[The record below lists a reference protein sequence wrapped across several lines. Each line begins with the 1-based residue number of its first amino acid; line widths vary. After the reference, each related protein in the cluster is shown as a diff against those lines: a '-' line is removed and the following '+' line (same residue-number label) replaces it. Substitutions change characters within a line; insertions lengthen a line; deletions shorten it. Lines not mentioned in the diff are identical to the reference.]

1 VAGRDFDKKFGA
13 DSLSIIINEAAVAI
27 MQLSPEEAIGK
38 RVTDD
43 LGTENPVMETIIGV
57 VKDFHFESL
66 RENIS
71 ALSFTIGNRSNAMA
85 VKIKAGD
92 YSKTIKSIEEKW
104 SSIAPGQPFNHYF
117 LDDAFN
123 KTFEAE
129 QRLGR
134 IFSVFTIL
142 SILIACL
149 GLFGLAAFSAE
160 KRRKEIGIRKVLGAS
175 IAQITY
181 ELSIDF
187 LKLVIISVLISVPLA
202 WHTMNIWLED
212 FTYRI
217 EIGIETFAL
226 AIFLAILISILTLG
240 FQSVKAAI
248 ANPIKSLRSE

>member
-1 VAGRDFDKKFGA
+1 
-13 DSLSIIINEAAVAI
+13 
-27 MQLSPEEAIGK
+27 M
-38 RVTDD
+38 RVTHNFEDEEVIYY
-43 LGTENPVMETIIGV
+43 TVIGV
-57 VKDFHFESL
+57 VKNFHFESL

-71 ALSFTIGNRSNAMA
+71 GLSLHIGEYTGAMA
-85 VKIKAGD
+85 VKVSAGD
-92 YSKTIKSIEEKW
+92 YATTIANIENIW
-104 SSIAPGQPFNHYF
+104 SSMAPGQPFNHYF
-117 LDDAFN
+117 LEDSFN
-123 KTFEAE
+123 NVYDSE

-160 KRRKEIGIRKVLGAS
+160 KRKKEIGIRKVLGAS

-181 ELSIDF
+181 KLSIDF
-187 LKLVIISVLISVPLA
+187 LKLVIIAVLISVPLA
-202 WHTMNIWLED
+202 WYAMNKWLED

-217 EIGIETFAL
+217 EIGIGIIAL

-248 ANPIKSLRSE
+248 VNPIKSLRSE